1 MNQAT
6 LPKFSSSHNR
16 TFQNELRKRVDM
28 YFKDN
33 NISKNGNLN
42 MYLKTT
48 FMFLLYFIPFFL
60 ILFGITESRLSWLFL
75 SLLMGLGMAGIGLCV
90 MHDANHGSY
99 SRNVTIN
106 KFIGNLSMTVL
117 GGYALNWR
125 LQHNVLHHTYTN
137 VHEHDED
144 IAPPG
149 FMRFEPHAERKGIH
163 KFQFIYAW
171 FFYGL
176 MTLMWATTKDF
187 RQLARY
193 NKMGL
198 LESHKTTY
206 GKEIGYLVL
215 GKIVYMLMMLLP
227 YFFVKSMTFGEW
239 LVGFLFI
246 HYLAGVVLAM
256 IFQSAHVVKETE
268 FLKKDEDGQI
278 HQNWLEHQLRT
289 TMNFATGDPVFS
301 WLVGGL
307 NFQVE
312 HHLFPNICHIHYPKI
327 SKIVEATAR
336 EFDVPYNV
344 QKTFVGA
351 VWSHEVMLWRLGRV

>member
-1 MNQAT
+1 
-6 LPKFSSSHNR
+6 
-16 TFQNELRKRVDM
+16 
-28 YFKDN
+28 
-33 NISKNGNLN
+33 
-42 MYLKTT
+42 
-48 FMFLLYFIPFFL
+48 
-60 ILFGITESRLSWLFL
+60 
-75 SLLMGLGMAGIGLCV
+75 
-90 MHDANHGSY
+90 
-99 SRNVTIN
+99 
-106 KFIGNLSMTVL
+106 
-117 GGYALNWR
+117 
-125 LQHNVLHHTYTN
+125 
-137 VHEHDED
+137 
-144 IAPPG
+144 
-149 FMRFEPHAERKGIH
+149 
-163 KFQFIYAW
+163 
-171 FFYGL
+171 
-176 MTLMWATTKDF
+176 
-187 RQLARY
+187 
-193 NKMGL
+193 MGL

-239 LVGFLFI
+239 LVGFIFI